1 VIEAVIFDLDGTLIH
16 LPIDYDR
23 LFQEFAKIMKTDN
36 VRPLTKTICRL
47 DEKTRKQLFK
57 TWDRAEIEA
66 QAGMKTNDEGI
77 SLYKKYSEKPKVL
90 VTMQGKALVKT
101 VLERFGLS
109 FNLVITRENCL
120 DRAEQLKT
128 AAEKLK
134 TPLQNILFIGNTDE
148 DRLTANMVSC
158 QFLRVRE

>member
-1 VIEAVIFDLDGTLIH
+1 
-16 LPIDYDR
+16 
-23 LFQEFAKIMKTDN
+23 
-36 VRPLTKTICRL
+36 L

-57 TWDRAEIEA
+57 TWDRAEVEA
-66 QAGMKTNDEGI
+66 LAGMKTNDEGI

-120 DRAEQLKT
+120 DRAEQIKT

-134 TPLQNILFIGNTDE
+134 TPLQNILFIGNTNE
-148 DRLTANMVSC
+148 DRLTAKMVGC
-158 QFLRVRE
+158 QFLRVGK

>member
-1 VIEAVIFDLDGTLIH
+1 LIEAVIFDLDGTLIH

-23 LFQEFAKIMKTDN
+23 LFREFANITKTEN
-36 VRPLTKTICRL
+36 VRPLTKTISRL

-57 TWDRAEIEA
+57 TWDRVEAEA
-66 QAGMKTNDEGI
+66 LAGMTTNYEGI
-77 SLYKKYSEKPKVL
+77 SLYKKYSDKPRVL

-101 VLERFGLS
+101 VLKGLGLS
-109 FNLVITRENCL
+109 FDLVITRENSL

-134 TPLQNILFIGNTDE
+134 THLPNILFIGNTDE
-148 DRLTANMVSC
+148 DRLAAKMVSC
-158 QFLRVRE
+158 QFLRVGE

>member
-1 VIEAVIFDLDGTLIH
+1 MIFDLDGTLIH

-23 LFQEFAKIMKTDN
+23 LFREFGKIMKTDN

-57 TWDRAEIEA
+57 TWDRAEAEA
-66 QAGMKTNDEGI
+66 LAGMKTNDEGI
-77 SLYKKYSEKPKVL
+77 SLYKKYSDKPKVL

-101 VLERFGLS
+101 VLKRLSLS
-109 FNLVITRENCL
+109 FNHVITRENCL

-134 TPLQNILFIGNTDE
+134 TPLPNILFIGNTDE
-148 DRLTANMVSC
+148 DRVTAKTVSC
-158 QFLRVRE
+158 QFLRVGK